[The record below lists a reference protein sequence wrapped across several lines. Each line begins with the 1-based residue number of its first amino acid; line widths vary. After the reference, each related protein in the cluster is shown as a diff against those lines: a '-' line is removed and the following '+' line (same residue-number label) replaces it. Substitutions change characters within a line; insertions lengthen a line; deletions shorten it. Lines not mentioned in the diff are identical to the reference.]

1 MAAEYSYPLTQTV
14 AVDENILFLNGDRCC
29 RKGFIVHSDASG
41 VFRLK
46 GICKNCATRAIYKV
60 NFHANVAVA
69 QAADGGVLEPV
80 TLALVQNGEV
90 QQNTVSTVTPV
101 AIGDL
106 WVISFETLI
115 ELPCGCCDTIAVRNI
130 SESTSI
136 TAQNSNILFERIA

>member
-1 MAAEYSYPLTQTV
+1 MAEYSYPLSQVV

-29 RKGFIVHSDASG
+29 KRGYIIHNNTSG

-46 GICKNCATRAIYKV
+46 GICKNCSPRAVYKV

-69 QAADGGVLEPV
+69 PAADGGVLEPV

-90 QQNTVSTVTPV
+90 QQNTVSTATPA

-106 WVISFETLI
+106 WVINFETLI

>member
-29 RKGFIVHSDASG
+29 KRGYILHNNTSG

-46 GICKNCATRAIYKV
+46 GICKNCATRAVYKV

-69 QAADGGVLEPV
+69 PAADGGVLEPV
-80 TLALVQNGEV
+80 TLALTQNGETML
-90 QQNTVSTVTPV
+90 NTVSAVTPA

-106 WVISFETLI
+106 WVINFETII
-115 ELPCGCCDTIAVRNI
+115 ELPCGCCDTISVRNI
-130 SESTSI
+130 SAT
-136 TAQNSNILFERIA
+136 TAIEVENANILFERIA

>member
-1 MAAEYSYPLTQTV
+1 MAEYSYPLTQTV

-29 RKGFIVHSDASG
+29 KRGHIIHNNTSG

-46 GICKNCATRAIYKV
+46 GICKNCSPRAVYKV
-60 NFHANVAVA
+60 NFHANVAIA
-69 QAADGGVLEPV
+69 PAADGGVLEPV

-106 WVISFETLI
+106 WVINFETLI

-130 SESTSI
+130 SDTTSI

>member
-29 RKGFIVHSDASG
+29 KRGYILHNNTSG
-41 VFRLK
+41 IFRLK
-46 GICKNCATRAIYKV
+46 GVCKNCATRAVYRV

-80 TLALVQNGEV
+80 TLALTQNGEV
-90 QQNTVSTVTPV
+90 LQNTVSTVTPA

-106 WVISFETLI
+106 WVINFETLI

-130 SESTSI
+130 SDTTAI
-136 TAQNSNILFERIA
+136 TAVNSNILFERIA

>member
-29 RKGFIVHSDASG
+29 KKGFILHNNTSG

-46 GICKNCATRAIYKV
+46 GICKNCATRAVYNV

-69 QAADGGVLEPV
+69 PAADGGGLEPV
-80 TLALVQNGEV
+80 TLALTQNGEV
-90 QQNTVSTVTPV
+90 LQNTVSTVTPA

-106 WVISFETLI
+106 WVINFETLI

-130 SESTSI
+130 SDTTTI